1 VDWRTRKLG
10 WWYDSVS
17 EKPIHRPEWA
27 SPLTVGEEVREFLSA
42 LPEKPT
48 KEVLSALATDPK
60 VVAILGSRPLGRLEL
75 SGRVPN
81 PAWNGFYRPVS
92 GDLVVNP
99 FRPPDSYGKEFHP
112 AEIKSVSEA
121 GRTLSEAIERS
132 LYHELG
138 HHILDLAG
146 SEVRSQIA
154 RLFRGGRVLPVSERA
169 KIRAAEYFSESFA
182 AYRFEDCFADKDP
195 EGYHIVEAI
204 LRLVGKK

>member
-1 VDWRTRKLG
+1 
-10 WWYDSVS
+10 
-17 EKPIHRPEWA
+17 
-27 SPLTVGEEVREFLSA
+27 VGEQAREFWSA

-48 KEVLSALATDPK
+48 KEVLSALARDPK
-60 VVAILGSRPLGRLEL
+60 VVAILGRHPLGRLEL

-81 PAWNGFYRPVS
+81 PTWNGFYRPVS
-92 GDLVVNP
+92 GDLVVNS
-99 FRPPDSYGKEFHP
+99 FRSPDSYGREFCP

-121 GRTLSEAIERS
+121 GRTLTEAMQRS

-154 RLFRGGRVLPVSERA
+154 RLLGSGRAFPISERA
-169 KIRAAEYFSESFA
+169 KIRAVEYFSESFA
-182 AYRFEDCFADKDP
+182 AYRFEDSFADKDP

-204 LRLVGKK
+204 LRLVVKR